1 MALSS
6 ARVLAWGGRRKG
18 FPDMLG
24 EGVRAGCAAGYG
36 NLRGALAVEG
46 RQRRMRAVRLVS
58 DHGIRCGRQLN

>member
-24 EGVRAGCAAGYG
+24 EGVRAGYAAGYG
-36 NLRGALAVEG
+36 ISSEL
-46 RQRRMRAVRLVS
+46 
-58 DHGIRCGRQLN
+58 

>member
-24 EGVRAGCAAGYG
+24 EGVRAECATGDG
-36 NLRGALAVEG
+36 LLEE
-46 RQRRMRAVRLVS
+46 L
-58 DHGIRCGRQLN
+58 